1 MCNKI
6 LSKLNKKIGLAMT
19 TIEIRCEPHSRDRLT
34 VSKATKND
42 SADIWKWRN
51 DTHTRQMSI
60 ATDEISWE
68 GHSNWFDNA
77 LKSINCY
84 LYVGIIDAI
93 NKVGMCRFDIDET
106 KNTAEV
112 SINLNPDF
120 RNKKIS
126 PLFLQKAIDLFI
138 EEQNLDLTAT
148 IKKENIESI
157 KCFCSC
163 NFIFDHEDEIY
174 NHYKLQTILTNDIH
188 SKLKL
193 IDEIEKIRTANNVN
207 WMDLLRLAFTKAPE
221 ETKLL
226 IRKINTDD
234 NKISAL
240 FAKLGE

>member
-1 MCNKI
+1 MYEHTPQD
-6 LSKLNKKIGLAMT
+6 LSHK
-19 TIEIRCEPHSRDRLT
+19 LT
-34 VSKATKND
+34 VRKATGKD

-51 DTHTRQMSI
+51 DAHTRQMSI
-60 ATDEISWE
+60 TTDEVGWE
-68 GHSNWFDNA
+68 AHSNWYNNS
-77 LKSINCY
+77 LKNINRY
-84 LYVGIIDAI
+84 LYVGTIDTT
-93 NKVGMCRFDIDET
+93 NKVGMCRFDIDAT

-126 PLFLQKAIDLFI
+126 LLLLRKAIDIFAKA
-138 EEQNLDLTAT
+138 QNVELAAK
-148 IKKENIESI
+148 IKKENTASI

-163 NFIFDHEDEIY
+163 NFIFDYEDEIY
-174 NHYKLQTILTNDIH
+174 NYYKLPTIQGNDIQ

-207 WMDLLRLAFTKAPE
+207 WMDLLRFAFTKAPE

>member
-1 MCNKI
+1 MNTREREREREQYSSHK
-6 LSKLNKKIGLAMT
+6 
-19 TIEIRCEPHSRDRLT
+19 LT
-34 VSKATKND
+34 VSKATEND

-60 ATDEISWE
+60 TTDEVSWE
-68 GHSNWFDNA
+68 AHSNWYNNS
-77 LKSINCY
+77 L
-84 LYVGIIDAI
+84 
-93 NKVGMCRFDIDET
+93 

-126 PLFLQKAIDLFI
+126 PLLLKKAIDVFSKA
-138 EEQNLDLTAT
+138 QNVDLTAT
-148 IKKENIESI
+148 IKKDNTASI
-157 KCFCSC
+157 KCFGSC
-163 NFIFDHEDEIY
+163 NFIFDYEDETY
-174 NHYKLQTILTNDIH
+174 NYYKLQTIQTNDIQ

>member
-1 MCNKI
+1 
-6 LSKLNKKIGLAMT
+6 MT
-19 TIEIRCEPHSRDRLT
+19 TSEQYSGHKLT
-34 VSKATKND
+34 VSKATEND

-51 DTHTRQMSI
+51 DKHTRQMSI
-60 ATDEISWE
+60 TKDEVDWE
-68 GHSNWFDNA
+68 AHSNWYKNS
-77 LKSINCY
+77 LENKNCY
-84 LYVGIIDAI
+84 IYVGIIDATK
-93 NKVGMCRFDIDET
+93 KVGMCRFDVNET

-112 SINLNPDF
+112 SINLNHEF

-126 PLFLQKAIDLFI
+126 SLLLQKAIDVFN
-138 EEQNLDLTAT
+138 ETQNLDLTAT
-148 IKKENIESI
+148 IKKENTESI
-157 KCFCSC
+157 KCFIGC
-163 NFIFDHEDEIY
+163 NFIYDSGDEEYIY
-174 NHYKLQTILTNDIH
+174 YKLQKKQDNNIQ

-207 WMDLLRLAFTKAPE
+207 WMDLLRLAFTNAPE